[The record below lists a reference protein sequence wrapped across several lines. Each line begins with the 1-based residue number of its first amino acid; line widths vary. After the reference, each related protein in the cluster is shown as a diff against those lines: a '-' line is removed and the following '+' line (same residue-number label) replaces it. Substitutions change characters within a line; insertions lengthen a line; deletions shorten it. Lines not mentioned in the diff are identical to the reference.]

1 MSDVPPPLASDEPGP
16 EVRTATGFRPH
27 ILLADDN
34 ADMRDYLRRLL
45 GLEYQVTAVA
55 DGQAALERLQQV
67 KPDLVLSDVM
77 MPRLDGFELL
87 AALRRDPALCD
98 LPVIL
103 LSARAGEEA
112 RVEGLES
119 GADDYLTKP
128 FSAKE
133 LLARITSHLALA
145 RLRRESAATLRE
157 SEARFRNMADN
168 APVMIWVTDVEG
180 QCTYLNHQWYEFTGT
195 QPEQGLGRGWL
206 DCVHP
211 EDLAATASAFQ
222 SAYAERT
229 ACRLEYRLRR
239 ADGEYRW
246 AIDTAAPRF
255 SGGEFLGHIGS
266 VVDVTELK
274 HIEAQLRDADRRKDE
289 FLATLAH
296 ELRNPLAPIRTGLG
310 GEAGDR

>member
-1 MSDVPPPLASDEPGP
+1 VFFVRIPFGTAHLPSDRLAGTTTSAPTSIGAAPFVEEALRWIPDGKSDPPPSFASEEPGP
-16 EVRTATGFRPH
+16 PARTTTGVRAH

-55 DGQAALERLQQV
+55 DGQAALERMQQS
-67 KPDLVLSDVM
+67 KPDLVISDVM
-77 MPRLDGFELL
+77 MPRLDGFSLL
-87 AALRRDPALCD
+87 STIRSDPALCD

-133 LLARITSHLALA
+133 VLARVSSHLALA

-168 APVMIWVTDVEG
+168 APVMIWVTDVDG
-180 QCTYLNHQWYEFTGT
+180 RCTYLNEQWYKFTGT
-195 QPEQGLGRGWL
+195 GPEQGLGFGWL
-206 DCVHP
+206 DSVHP
-211 EDLAATASAFQ
+211 EDREAAAAGYKAACTDRIS
-222 SAYAERT
+222 
-229 ACRLEYRLRR
+229 CRLEYRLRR

-246 AIDTAAPRF
+246 AIDSAATRM
-255 SGGEFLGHIGS
+255 
-266 VVDVTELK
+266 
-274 HIEAQLRDADRRKDE
+274 
-289 FLATLAH
+289 LA
-296 ELRNPLAPIRTGLG
+296 R
-310 GEAGDR
+310 